1 MSRSSS
7 REPELSSL
15 RRSARVSKRSQ
26 TYAES
31 PSSTEGEVSDAQASA
46 AEDGDQSE
54 EEYVEVSK
62 TPKKRTKTT
71 LARRKRSKLST
82 FPKTAGGIPEDFEEN
97 YLYEALLQPETSTRE
112 LTIEWIEAYERDAI
126 LAITTLVN
134 LLLRCCGCV
143 HLLQP
148 HDLSN
153 MESATETIGEVQIA
167 FELQKTHE
175 YPFVSNNKALKFF
188 RKNVLDF
195 IESLVDLCHERG
207 LLYKSEDAM
216 NEAEEETSSLSSH
229 LMTQSLTW
237 ITALSI
243 STVRP
248 LRLVATTVLLTM
260 QTQLCSVMDKLVSSQ
275 EKTQRQLSLIKTKAR
290 SKKRADSMAVTIE
303 SYHSQ
308 IETIKEYF
316 EEIFETVFIHR
327 YRDIDPTIRQECIR
341 HLGEWMSIFP
351 EHFFQSSYLRYLG
364 WLLSDPAHQVRLEVV
379 RVLLRLYKS
388 NNNYVLSVGF
398 RQFTDRFKR
407 LMINMSHNDFDSNVR
422 LASLSCLVELQ
433 RIGFLEEADC
443 VEITLQSFE
452 LDTGKSG
459 KLKSVDDRHRHEL
472 SRFIAS
478 MVEDSYK
485 TLAEKWVSTLATL
498 KVESKERQVEM
509 FMKLRILIDLLQKA
523 KVHHHRIDP
532 ATTDNNSVSIL
543 FEGLYQQPAFAKSFV
558 EQIQY
563 LTYDYAT
570 LGSSDEESEMTK
582 FLELKED
589 NEIALVLSFIMG
601 SFLASS
607 KKKASVDK
615 DETHESLTLIL
626 ANHLPTIEQTLS
638 RSASVFTAFMNIWNA
653 TLEDETVNIFKMY
666 STLDQI
672 EVFNE
677 LVENILKFYRHYV
690 PRLDAVDDLLQAY
703 EKTFAV
709 LLRSYSQYGI
719 TADGALEG
727 VHLTSR
733 IRLFIQDM
741 VLELMTEANQQ
752 LAAISETSSEVEDF
766 QSGGTHQFEKIFHVT
781 PSLMKLIQISDYI
794 DLNEFEPTRG
804 LTSKL
809 LSVARGLNL
818 RSYIEKTPSIYLDH
832 HNELLYI
839 CRAIFDYFLTIN
851 SWKLE
856 NLMNTPSATQQNHD
870 LEAAFPNLPLI
881 IELHEKFLA
890 ATTRII
896 ITRPNQQKCIRD
908 LQTLFCFK
916 SIDFVVSMKVFYTRF
931 RTTGAFKNFD
941 YLEKVGKDV
950 FVARVNELTEALL
963 LDVFLHK
970 EGTLGVL
977 LGVELERRGNEDV
990 NFGVTEDET
999 DPTNQS
1005 ETESS
1010 RFEQENALALNESQT
1025 QALEQ
1030 KKLQEL
1036 WELEKDLC
1044 SFTLKL
1050 VSLVKLSSV
1059 SKAFAER
1066 LELNAKVIGGLFYKI
1081 VDLELTASPK
1091 VDRVES
1097 ATATE
1102 IPLEVSQQSLLTIE
1116 LTDDADAL

>member
-1 MSRSSS
+1 MPRSSS
-7 REPELSSL
+7 CEPELSSL

-31 PSSTEGEVSDAQASA
+31 PSSSEGEVSDAQAA
-46 AEDGDQSE
+46 AAEEDGDQSE
-54 EEYVEVSK
+54 EEYVEVNKAS
-62 TPKKRTKTT
+62 KKRTKTT
-71 LARRKRSKLST
+71 LSRRKRSKAST
-82 FPKTAGGIPEDFEEN
+82 IPKTAGGIPEDFEEN
-97 YLYEALLQPETSTRE
+97 NLYEALLQPETSTQE
-112 LTIEWIEAYERDAI
+112 LTIEWIEAYEEDAI

-153 MESATETIGEVQIA
+153 MESATETVGEVQIA

-195 IESLVDLCHERG
+195 VESLIDLCHERG
-207 LLYKSEDAM
+207 LLYKSEDTM

-260 QTQLCSVMDKLVSSQ
+260 QTQLCSVMNKLVSSQ

-290 SKKRADSMAVTIE
+290 SKKRAETMAVTIE

-316 EEIFETVFIHR
+316 EEILETVFIHR
-327 YRDIDPTIRQECIR
+327 YRDIDPSIRQECIR
-341 HLGEWMSIFP
+341 HLGEWMCISP

-388 NNNYVLSVGF
+388 NNNTVLSVGF

-407 LMINMSHNDFDSNVR
+407 QMINMSRNDSDSNVR
-422 LASLSCLVELQ
+422 LALLSCLVELQ
-433 RIGFLEEADC
+433 RIGFLEETDC
-443 VEITLQSFE
+443 VEISLQSFE
-452 LDTGKSG
+452 LDTGKLG
-459 KLKSVDDRHRHEL
+459 KLKSVDDRYRHEL
-472 SRFIAS
+472 SKFIAF

-485 TLAEKWVSTLATL
+485 TLAEKWISTLATL
-498 KVESKERQVEM
+498 KVEAKARQVEI
-509 FMKLRILIDLLQKA
+509 FIKLRILIDLLQKA
-523 KVHHHRIDP
+523 KLHHCRIEP
-532 ATTDNNSVSIL
+532 ATTDNTTVSVL

-570 LGSSDEESEMTK
+570 LGSSEEVSEMAK
-582 FLELKED
+582 FLELTED
-589 NEIALVLSFIMG
+589 DEIALVLNFMMG

-607 KKKASVDK
+607 KKKSGVDD
-615 DETHESLTLIL
+615 DETHESLTLTL
-626 ANHLPTIEQTLS
+626 ANHLPTIEQTLI
-638 RSASVFTAFMNIWNA
+638 RSASVFTAFINIWNA
-653 TLEDETVNIFKMY
+653 TLVDETVNIFKMY

-677 LVENILKFYRHYV
+677 LVEKILKFYRHYV
-690 PRLDAVDDLLQAY
+690 PRIDAVDELLQAY

-719 TADGALEG
+719 TANGAREG

-741 VLELMTEANQQ
+741 VLELITEANH
-752 LAAISETSSEVEDF
+752 LLDAISETSSEVENF

-781 PSLMKLIQISDYI
+781 PSLTKLIQISDYI
-794 DLNEFEPTRG
+794 NLNEFDPTRA

-809 LSVARGLNL
+809 LSVARELDL
-818 RSYIEKTPSIYLDH
+818 KSYIEKTPSIYMER

-839 CRAIFDYFLTIN
+839 CKAIFDYFLTIN

-856 NLMNTPSATQQNHD
+856 DLMNTPSAIQQNHD
-870 LEAAFPNLPLI
+870 MEVTFPNVPFI
-881 IELHEKFLA
+881 IKLHEDYLD
-890 ATTRII
+890 ATTSII
-896 ITRPNQQKCIRD
+896 ITRPSQQKCIRD
-908 LQTLFCFK
+908 LQTLLCSK
-916 SIDFVVSMKVFYTRF
+916 LIDFIVSMKVFYTRF
-931 RTTGAFKNFD
+931 QTSAFKNLD
-941 YLEKVGKDV
+941 YFVKIGKDV
-950 FVARVNELTEALL
+950 FVTRVNGLLEALF
-963 LDVFLHK
+963 LDVFLQK

-990 NFGVTEDET
+990 NFGVTEDDT
-999 DPTNQS
+999 IQTNQS
-1005 ETESS
+1005 ESESS
-1010 RFEQENALALNESQT
+1010 RFEQETALAPNESQT
-1025 QALEQ
+1025 RALEK
-1030 KKLQEL
+1030 KKLQTL
-1036 WELEKDLC
+1036 WNLEKDLC

-1050 VSLVKLSSV
+1050 STLVKLSCV

-1066 LELNAKVIGGLFYKI
+1066 LQLNAKVIGGLFQKI
-1081 VDLELTASPK
+1081 TDLGLTASSEI
-1091 VDRVES
+1091 VRVES
-1097 ATATE
+1097 ASATGN
-1102 IPLEVSQQSLLTIE
+1102 PLEVSQQTFLTIE
-1116 LTDDADAL
+1116 LTDEASAH